1 MQKKSCK
8 ENVPFSVQDFEKGV
22 KIVFFRI
29 NGPLFTYFF
38 VFSSFS
44 MNFTI
49 LCVLEELRE
58 DIHKDM
64 ICQVDYCWPNFLSAQ
79 VLFFVMDHDQ
89 FDDNA
94 GSGSTKQGAE
104 V

>member
-1 MQKKSCK
+1 MQKIKSCK
-8 ENVPFSVQDFEKGV
+8 ENLLL
-22 KIVFFRI
+22 
-29 NGPLFTYFF
+29 LFISFCSDTLFF

-44 MNFTI
+44 LNFTI
-49 LCVLEELRE
+49 LCVLEKLRE
-58 DIHKDM
+58 HIHKD
-64 ICQVDYCWPNFLSAQ
+64 IIFRVDYCWPNFLSAQ

>member
-1 MQKKSCK
+1 
-8 ENVPFSVQDFEKGV
+8 
-22 KIVFFRI
+22 
-29 NGPLFTYFF
+29 
-38 VFSSFS
+38 

-58 DIHKDM
+58 DIHKDI
-64 ICQVDYCWPNFLSAQ
+64 ICQFDYCWPNFEVHRFS
-79 VLFFVMDHDQ
+79 FFVMDHDQ